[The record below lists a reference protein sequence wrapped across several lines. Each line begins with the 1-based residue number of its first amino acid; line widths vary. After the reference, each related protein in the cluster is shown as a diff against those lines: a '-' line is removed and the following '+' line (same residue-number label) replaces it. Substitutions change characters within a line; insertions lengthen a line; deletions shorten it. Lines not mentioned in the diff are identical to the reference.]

1 MRLRLLALAA
11 ICAVTVSACGGSD
24 NGDRDGARTARTTPG
39 RPAPAVPGLPRGVP
53 QRSTSAAD
61 PAQAKVIRAWTD
73 ALRSGDIEAASAL
86 WAVPS
91 KVQNGTPLV
100 SLRSRAAVAL
110 FQSSLPCGAQVTAT
124 AGAPRDFTIVT
135 VRLTERRGANCGSG
149 AGVSARTAI
158 RVLDGKITEWY
169 RLPDDPDAPSPR
181 RSPEPT
187 DGGADETTI

>member
-11 ICAVTVSACGGSD
+11 ICSVSVSACGGSD
-24 NGDRDGARTARTTPG
+24 EADRDGARTARTAPA
-39 RPAPAVPGLPRGVP
+39 RPAPQAVPGLPRGVP

-73 ALRSGDIEAASAL
+73 ALRGGDVAAASAL

-91 KVQNGTPLV
+91 KAQNGTPLV

-110 FQSSLPCGAQVTAT
+110 FQSSLPCGARVTAT

-149 AGVSARTAI
+149 AGASARTAI

-169 RLPDDPDAPSPR
+169 RLPDDPNAPSPR
-181 RSPEPT
+181 PSPEPA
-187 DGGADETTI
+187 GGADETTI